1 MTNRTKI
8 YCTILISI
16 FLFSCQSIKKSYE
29 SRNYDSVI
37 EQFLKLNNFDDEELS
52 MFEKSYKAALDRD
65 KEKIINLKN
74 INNGE
79 RWEEVFDLYTKIN
92 TRQNNVL
99 RILPL
104 HYINGDQANIE
115 TYNFNSA
122 LEESRQNAAQN
133 YYEQGLKLLNS
144 GLKSSIRQ
152 SVDYFTASKKFY
164 INYKDVNE
172 LIEEALTKGK
182 NYVLLVVEKNPTL
195 LVPPAFEQ
203 SILDNVKLTQRDDE
217 WVNIDYRQN
226 QNITYD
232 YVVKL
237 NLYDI
242 VVSPDALKEIYTTEE
257 KTIEDGWQY
266 VLDSKGNVQKDSL
279 GNDVKIPKYSKITCQ
294 VKETRMNKTAQI
306 FGDATIYDAQTKDYI
321 KNQKC
326 MGNSTF
332 NYSYYQ
338 INGNRS
344 ALSNATLLQLN
355 NAPRNFPNT
364 FDMVELSKAQLN
376 RCYQDFVSNNYN
388 AFAYAK

>member
-1 MTNRTKI
+1 MNRTKI
-8 YCTILISI
+8 YCTLLLSIL
-16 FLFSCQSIKKSYE
+16 LFSCQSIKKSFD

-52 MFEKSYKAALDRD
+52 MFEKSYNAALESD
-65 KEKIINLKN
+65 KEKIINLKS

-79 RWEEVFDLYTKIN
+79 RWEEIFDLYTKIN
-92 TRQNNVL
+92 TRQNNVMRL
-99 RILPL
+99 LPL
-104 HYINGDQANIE
+104 HYTNGDQANIE
-115 TYNFNSA
+115 IFNFNAA
-122 LEESRQNAAQN
+122 LEESRENAAQN
-133 YYEQGLKLLNS
+133 YYEQGLRLLNS

-172 LIEEALTKGK
+172 LIDEALTKGK
-182 NYVLLVVEKNPTL
+182 NYVLLVVEKNPNL
-195 LVPPAFEQ
+195 LVPFAFEQ
-203 SILDNVKLTQRDDE
+203 SILDNVKLTQNDS

-226 QNITYD
+226 QAINYD
-232 YVVKL
+232 YIVKL

-242 VVSPDALKEIYTTEE
+242 VVSPDALKELYTTEE

-266 VLDSKGNVQKDSL
+266 VLDAKGNVQRDSL
-279 GNDVKIPKYSKITCQ
+279 GNDIKIPKYSKITCQ

-321 KNQKC
+321 KNKKC
-326 MGNSTF
+326 TGNSIF
-332 NYSYYQ
+332 NYSYFQ
-338 INGNRS
+338 INGNRN
-344 ALSNATLLQLN
+344 ALSNATLRQLN

-364 FDMVELSKAQLN
+364 FDMVELSKTELI